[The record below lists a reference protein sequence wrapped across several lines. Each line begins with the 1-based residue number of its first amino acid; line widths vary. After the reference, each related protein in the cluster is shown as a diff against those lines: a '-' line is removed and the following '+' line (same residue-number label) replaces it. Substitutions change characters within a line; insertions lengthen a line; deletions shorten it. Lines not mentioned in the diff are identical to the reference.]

1 MPKIVLIRHAH
12 STANAAGVLSGQL
25 PDVHLSKSGKEQAER
40 LAERLGKLT
49 ISQVQVSPMDRCSE
63 TLVPWLAKY
72 GKNVNVIMEPNLVE
86 VDYGK
91 WTGKKLSVLA
101 LKKEWRVVQNTPSAM
116 IFPEGES
123 LANAQERAKR
133 ALMKSI
139 KRAGNGTALLVSHG
153 DVIKSIVAAVLG
165 THLDNF
171 QKIVIDPAS
180 ITVLDFDGNDFRVLT
195 LNNTST
201 PIAEYAKVEAMARR
215 RKALLGGG
223 SGRKIR

>member
-63 TLVPWLAKY
+63 TLAPWLSKY

-91 WTGKKLSVLA
+91 WSGKKLATLSR
-101 LKKEWRVVQNTPSAM
+101 LKLWRKVQGQPSAVT
-116 IFPEGES
+116 FPDGES
-123 LANAQERAKR
+123 LAQMQVRAMRPIHKFF
-133 ALMKSI
+133 ASDLEMTI
-139 KRAGNGTALLVSHG
+139 MVSHG
-153 DVIKSIVAAVLG
+153 DVIKAIVASSLG
-165 THLDNF
+165 MHLDDF
-171 QKIVIDPAS
+171 QRIVIDPAS
-180 ITVLDFDGNDFRVLT
+180 ITILESNGGTIRLTRLNDSDSSANEL
-195 LNNTST
+195 LQSKN
-201 PIAEYAKVEAMARR
+201 RR
-215 RKALLGGG
+215 GHLLGGG
-223 SGRKIR
+223 KGLTK